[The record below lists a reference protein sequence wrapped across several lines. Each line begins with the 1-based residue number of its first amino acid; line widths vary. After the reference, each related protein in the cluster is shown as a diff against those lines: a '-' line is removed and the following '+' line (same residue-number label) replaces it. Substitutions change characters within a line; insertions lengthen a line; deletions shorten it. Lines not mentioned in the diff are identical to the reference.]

1 MTMSNIIREL
11 SRASSSRSHKSHD
24 SSASASNNYAY
35 NLESSLYE
43 INRFTNSLPAP
54 STASS
59 YSHHIKFNNSKLDE
73 ELNQIE
79 NQLKFMSNFVSN
91 QQHQR

>member
-1 MTMSNIIREL
+1 MSIT
-11 SRASSSRSHKSHD
+11 
-24 SSASASNNYAY
+24 SNNYAY